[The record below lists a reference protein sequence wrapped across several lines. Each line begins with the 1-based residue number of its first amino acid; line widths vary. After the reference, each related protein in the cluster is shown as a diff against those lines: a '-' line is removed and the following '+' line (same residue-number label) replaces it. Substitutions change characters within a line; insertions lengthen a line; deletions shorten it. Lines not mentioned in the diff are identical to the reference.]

1 MGKIFRMLQAQRF
14 ECVPPYH
21 LAIME
26 CSDRLK
32 VIKCRTEW
40 RFIMIP
46 FMRIFRMWSIQGTIP
61 TLRS

>member
-1 MGKIFRMLQAQRF
+1 MGEIFRMLQAQRF
-14 ECVPPYH
+14 ECVPPYD

-26 CSDRLK
+26 CTDRLK

-46 FMRIFRMWSIQGTIP
+46 FMRIFRMGNIQGTEP
-61 TLRS
+61 ALHS